1 MAGDRPVGPS
11 TRAQIGRV
19 STVER
24 SGTTATEPREPSVV
38 PRPRVAGL
46 ANIARLVPWLVPV
59 GAGVAGLLAIGVP
72 LAPIVKYAVYFGCCV
87 VLPGILLLRFA
98 WRSTGNWAED
108 VGLGAAVGMVWQL
121 LGWAIVTAL
130 GLQAWLPAWPLL
142 VLAVFVVVPRLRP
155 CWRIAAPA
163 PLPVAWSWGL
173 AICATALVV
182 ITTFTM
188 LADDKA
194 PPDGAYYYQDL
205 LFHLSMVNEL
215 MRSVPPQ
222 WPQVVGV
229 PLEYHWFANAD
240 MAGAVDITGVS
251 PILVLFRLWLL
262 PQAVVLLLLCA
273 CLARQVS
280 KVWWTGV
287 LAALA
292 VLPTTPASLL
302 SPSTTFSIVTGA
314 AAAIF
319 LIDVLFR
326 RSGGRGAWV
335 LAAALAVVGGGSKPT
350 VLPILLGGVGLAALF
365 VMIRERKLPWRSVGA
380 GLILVVALI
389 GALRFVSGSTGG
401 SGLQFFGVARF
412 RPDYRAITGDTS
424 LPGIGGLLA
433 PSLTSGDSTAIAGVG
448 VMLGL
453 QLLSSAGLLAGFGLL
468 LVRSTRRD
476 PVAWLLVG
484 ALTGAWAGVLLVNHP
499 SAGQLYFLRSV
510 VPFAA
515 AAAAWL
521 VAVAFKGRSRRTIAV
536 VSVSAVVLGYVFY
549 EATKP
554 AMRQPAASRAAQVEA
569 LARPLLVAAVLTA
582 LLVVGW
588 LLINRL
594 WVRQPGLGV
603 AIPVLVV
610 TALSL
615 VALTNRSYVG
625 IRADGTYRAVNA
637 VVHPDEQAAALWLA
651 AHSSPKDVVVTGS
664 WCQSAAPRKAGC
676 DARGYLVS
684 GLAGRRTLME
694 GWAYT
699 QQALA
704 TDGGGGKRYMFQ
716 PSPWPDRVQLTLQIL
731 TEPTPQLLEEARR
744 QYGARWIFTDLH
756 DGPVSAKLDELAVLR
771 YQQGE
776 IKIYELGS

>member
-1 MAGDRPVGPS
+1 MNTA
-11 TRAQIGRV
+11 A
-19 STVER
+19 ER
-24 SGTTATEPREPSVV
+24 SGATATEPREPSVA
-38 PRPRVAGL
+38 PRPRASGL

-59 GAGVAGLLAIGVP
+59 GAGVGGLLAIDVP
-72 LAPIVKYAVYFGCCV
+72 LAPIVKYCVYFACCV
-87 VLPGILLLRFA
+87 VLPGILVLRFA

-121 LGWAIVTAL
+121 LGWAIFTAL
-130 GLQAWLPAWPLL
+130 GLQSWLPAWPIL
-142 VLAVFVVVPRLRP
+142 VLAAFVVVPRLRP

-188 LADDKA
+188 LADHKA
-194 PPDGAYYYQDL
+194 PPNGTYYYQDL

-215 MRSVPPQ
+215 MRSMPPQ
-222 WPQVVGV
+222 WPQAVGV

-240 MAGAVDITGVS
+240 MAGAVDITRVS
-251 PILVLFRLWLL
+251 PALVLFRLWLL
-262 PQAVVLLLLCA
+262 PQAVVVLLVSA

-326 RSGGRGAWV
+326 RSGARGAWV

-365 VMIRERKLPWRSVGA
+365 VLIRDRKLPWRSIGA
-380 GLILVVALI
+380 GVILLLALI
-389 GALRFVSGSTGG
+389 GTLRFVSGSTGG

-412 RPDYRAITGDTS
+412 RPDYQVITGDTS
-424 LPGIGGLLA
+424 PPGTGGLLP
-433 PSLTSGDSTAIAGVG
+433 PSLTSGDQTAIAGVA

-453 QLLSSAGLLAGFGLL
+453 HLLSSAGLLAGFGLL
-468 LVRSTRRD
+468 LVRKTRRD

-484 ALTGAWAGVLLVNHP
+484 ALTGAWAGMLLVNHP

-521 VAVAFKGRSRRTIAV
+521 VAVAFEGRSRRTIAV
-536 VSVSAVVLGYVFY
+536 VSVSALVLGYVFY

-554 AMRQPAASRAAQVEA
+554 ARRQSADPRAAQVEA
-569 LARPLLVAAVLTA
+569 LAQPLLVAAVLTA

-615 VALTNRSYVG
+615 VALTNRSYFG

-637 VVHPDEQAAALWLA
+637 MVHPDEQAAALWLGA
-651 AHSSPKDVVVTGS
+651 NSRPTDVVVTGS
-664 WCQSAAPRKAGC
+664 WCQSAGPRKAGC

-684 GLAGRRTLME
+684 GLAGRRTVME

-704 TDGGGGKRYMFQ
+704 TDGAGGKRYMFQ

-731 TEPTPQLLEEARR
+731 TAPTAELLEEART
-744 QYGARWIFTDLH
+744 QYGARWIFADQR

-776 IKIYELGS
+776 IKIYELGP

>member
-1 MAGDRPVGPS
+1 MAVID
-11 TRAQIGRV
+11 
-19 STVER
+19 
-24 SGTTATEPREPSVV
+24 REPSLGLSL
-38 PRPRVAGL
+38 RVL
-46 ANIARLVPWLVPV
+46 PWLLPPLASVV
-59 GAGVAGLLAIGVP
+59 GLVMIDVP
-72 LAPIVKYAVYFGCCV
+72 LGAVARYAAYFCFCV
-87 VLPGILLLRFA
+87 ALPGILLMRAL

-108 VGLGAAVGMVWQL
+108 VGLGAAVGIAYQL
-121 LGWAIVTAL
+121 AGWALFTWLGWQQAL
-130 GLQAWLPAWPLL
+130 VVWPAL
-142 VLAVFVVVPRLRP
+142 VLLCFALVPGLRQH
-155 CWRIAAPA
+155 WRIAVPA

-182 ITTFTM
+182 ITTLTT
-188 LADDKA
+188 LADQKA
-194 PPDGAYYYQDL
+194 PPDGTSYYQDL

-215 MRSVPPQ
+215 TRSVPPQ
-222 WPQVVGV
+222 WPQAVGV

-240 MAGAVDITGVS
+240 MAGAVDITRVS
-251 PILVLFRLWLL
+251 PTLVLMRLWLL
-262 PQAVVLLLLCA
+262 PQAVVVLLVSA

-302 SPSTTFSIVTGA
+302 SPSTTFSIATGA

-326 RSGGRGAWV
+326 RSGARGAWV
-335 LAAALAVVGGGSKPT
+335 LATALAVVGGGSKPT
-350 VLPILLGGVGLAALF
+350 VLPILLGGVGLSALF
-365 VMIRERKLPWRSVGA
+365 VMIRDRKLPWRSISA
-380 GLILVVALI
+380 GVILLLALI
-389 GALRFVSGSTGG
+389 GSLRFVSGSTGG

-412 RPDYRAITGDTS
+412 RTDYQAITGDTS
-424 LPGIGGLLA
+424 PLGTGGLLA

-484 ALTGAWAGVLLVNHP
+484 ALTGAWAGMLLVNHP
-499 SAGQLYFLRSV
+499 SAGELYFLRSV

-521 VAVAFKGRSRRTIAV
+521 VAVAFEGRSRRIIAV
-536 VSVSAVVLGYVFY
+536 VSVSALVLGYVFY

-554 AMRQPAASRAAQVEA
+554 ARRQPAAPRADQVET

-582 LLVVGW
+582 VLVVGW
-588 LLINRL
+588 LLINRR

-637 VVHPDEQAAALWLA
+637 VVHPDEQAAALWLG
-651 AHSSPKDVVVTGS
+651 AHSKANDVVVTGS

-676 DARGYLVS
+676 DARGYLIS

-704 TDGGGGKRYMFQ
+704 TDGVGGKRYMFQ

-731 TEPTPQLLEEARR
+731 TAPTSELLEEART
-744 QYGARWIFTDLH
+744 QYGARWIFADQH

-776 IKIYELGS
+776 IKIYELGP